1 MNYTRDELMVA
12 LLAREI
18 RDGELIFQG
27 AASPMALVAI
37 ELARR
42 THARNA
48 SYLSLLGAN
57 PDPINMDD
65 IMNFRPVKVT
75 GYFNLFDLWDFIQ
88 KGYIDLEFIRPAQID
103 QYGNINNTVV
113 GTYEKP
119 SVRFPGGIAICDA
132 SLLIRRIVLY
142 VTKHAKRTFV
152 EKVDFVTARGGG
164 EWRRQYSYGVGP
176 ARVITPLAVFG
187 FEKDGRIKVDS
198 IHEGVSRDEL
208 IQNTGFALEIQEET
222 PTTKPP
228 TEEEMRH
235 ISEIDP
241 YGFRQIEF
249 PELRPKVMA
258 KMVEVMLAPK

>member
-1 MNYTRDELMVA
+1 MNHTKDELMTT

-18 RDGELIFQG
+18 RDCELVFQG
-27 AASPMALVAI
+27 AASPLALVAI

-42 THARNA
+42 THARGI

-65 IMNFRPVKVT
+65 MMNSRPVKVM
-75 GYFNLFDLWDFIQ
+75 GYFDLFDLWDFFQ

-113 GTYEKP
+113 GSYEKP

-132 SLLIRRIVLY
+132 SLLTGRIVLY

-164 EWRRQYSYGVGP
+164 EWRRQYGYGVGP
-176 ARVITPLAVFG
+176 ARIITPLAVFG

-198 IHEGVSRDEL
+198 IHEGVSKNEL
-208 IQNTGFALEIQEET
+208 VQNTGFALEIPEGT

-228 TEEEMRH
+228 TEEEMRY
-235 ISEIDP
+235 IKEIDP

-258 KMVEVMLAPK
+258 KMAEVMLAKR